1 MSGKSNLSFDDDKL
15 RLRSS
20 TLQDTGMTLVYT
32 RGGRPRP
39 ALHVATS
46 PFTGLVF
53 DAVGGRPNL
62 TPQKAVRNVLD
73 KLAPDGLRGS
83 LVAIDR
89 YVTFLTLAFLCCLS
103 GSSSNRTSTAVTRL
117 SKCNNISYEVMENC

>member
-39 ALHVATS
+39 ALHVAAS

-62 TPQKAVRNVLD
+62 TPQKAVRDVLD
-73 KLAPDGLRGS
+73 KLAPDGLKGS
-83 LVAIDR
+83 LVAVDR
-89 YVTFLTLAFLCCLS
+89 YVTFLTLAFLLLI
-103 GSSSNRTSTAVTRL
+103 R
-117 SKCNNISYEVMENC
+117 KQF